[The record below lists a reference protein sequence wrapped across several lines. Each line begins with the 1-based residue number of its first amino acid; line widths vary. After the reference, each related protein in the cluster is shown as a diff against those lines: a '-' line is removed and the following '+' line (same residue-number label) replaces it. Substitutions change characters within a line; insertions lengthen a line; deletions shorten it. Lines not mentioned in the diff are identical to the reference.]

1 MPALLLTGAIIMI
14 GGLVLFVVWFEYL
27 WALIKAL
34 APLAII
40 GVGAI
45 VTYFG
50 WEEKKDRSGAFLDF
64 SSPSEA
70 SRYQA
75 EALAY
80 QEKLDGIQ
88 EETRA
93 KELEK
98 TTEQILAKD
107 DFKEAETPEEK
118 DSEGTVESAPEAST
132 EEAASTEPKAPS
144 TTLAEERSSGDT
156 DSASS
161 QAGDDAE
168 NKA

>member
-1 MPALLLTGAIIMI
+1 MPALLLTGAVIMI

-40 GVGAI
+40 TVGAI

-50 WEEKKDRSGAFLDF
+50 WEEKKDRGGAFLDF

-88 EETRA
+88 EGAPPADPDNSAELV
-93 KELEK
+93 LEK
-98 TTEQILAKD
+98 DDLKEATESGGPGEGSGDPADAPAPESDPGAREAKD
-107 DFKEAETPEEK
+107 
-118 DSEGTVESAPEAST
+118 G
-132 EEAASTEPKAPS
+132 
-144 TTLAEERSSGDT
+144 
-156 DSASS
+156 
-161 QAGDDAE
+161 
-168 NKA
+168 

>member
-88 EETRA
+88 VASKA
-93 KELEK
+93 KVKDKDSELVLE
-98 TTEQILAKD
+98 KD
-107 DFKEAETPEEK
+107 DFQEATDPSDDSIETAKLSDADK
-118 DSEGTVESAPEAST
+118 DS
-132 EEAASTEPKAPS
+132 PK
-144 TTLAEERSSGDT
+144 ED
-156 DSASS
+156 DS
-161 QAGDDAE
+161 E
-168 NKA
+168 NGAKDEDKGEDN

>member
-14 GGLVLFVVWFEYL
+14 AGLVLFVVWFEYL

-64 SSPSEA
+64 SSPTEA

-88 EETRA
+88 EASLA
-93 KELEK
+93 KDKDKYPDAVLE
-98 TTEQILAKD
+98 KD
-107 DFKEAETPEEK
+107 DFKEAS
-118 DSEGTVESAPEAST
+118 D
-132 EEAASTEPKAPS
+132 EPKSEPSKDQDSDAYLAQPLAPGS
-144 TTLAEERSSGDT
+144 EPPKEENHSEELISLEIEDG
-156 DSASS
+156 
-161 QAGDDAE
+161 E
-168 NKA
+168 NKT

>member
-1 MPALLLTGAIIMI
+1 MPALLLTGAVIMI

-27 WALIKAL
+27 WALLKAL

-40 GVGAI
+40 GIGAI
-45 VTYFG
+45 VTYYG

-88 EETRA
+88 VANVKEGAAGQESDHGLGLDKDPRA
-93 KELEK
+93 GV
-98 TTEQILAKD
+98 AKD
-107 DFKEAETPEEK
+107 GPAPQD
-118 DSEGTVESAPEAST
+118 APEGGQG
-132 EEAASTEPKAPS
+132 APRKPD
-144 TTLAEERSSGDT
+144 E
-156 DSASS
+156 
-161 QAGDDAE
+161 
-168 NKA
+168 

>member
-1 MPALLLTGAIIMI
+1 MPALLLTGAVIMI

-40 GVGAI
+40 GVGAV

-88 EETRA
+88 DATV
-93 KELEK
+93 KEADVAAEVILEK
-98 TTEQILAKD
+98 E
-107 DFKEAETPEEK
+107 DFKEIEPEPAKPEGDGEAK
-118 DSEGTVESAPEAST
+118 GEGDEGKSEA
-132 EEAASTEPKAPS
+132 
-144 TTLAEERSSGDT
+144 
-156 DSASS
+156 
-161 QAGDDAE
+161 
-168 NKA
+168 